1 MFMRRPSPLSLKV
14 KSKFVE
20 LYLLSKK
27 DVFLIAK
34 NYNNIWSKIHKKEFH
49 NMLSIKHKT
58 FNILNKYIEINGIGK
73 ITPNDMSRYIYAWED
88 PNKNNKLND
97 KSYSFFSK
105 QIQNYD
111 ANQSATKKN
120 PNKSPITKKKTPNLT
135 PVNRNGNNINN
146 KKSIENISPKS
157 QSNQPV
163 QTDFDFSHLL
173 TMMTNRRQIRNNTN
187 SINNTFTNKYNSPK
201 NINMASNKELNLH
214 TNYSQEKGSNNS
226 LSSNIFNKEKK
237 INNSNEEGKTII
249 MSKEGGSLVPS
260 TLNIIFNENK
270 AEELKQKMQKSK
282 KREIFKKLLFL
293 GKKAAELF
301 KNDKYYVILE
311 DKKDELIELKNNNF
325 LSSKALIKDNEKF
338 NDCLSFCQNNLFFE
352 NILEISFEDTINHF
366 DANNLIKEGVISFC
380 FEPIYQNINTITNM
394 KYSKN
399 KIYQEKTLKFLKK
412 LTVKRNSSSS
422 ISLEK
427 KTNSFSNSVSDNNK
441 SISLESSLKKNNNIW
456 HKLEEFTKVRFVQII
471 F

>member
-1 MFMRRPSPLSLKV
+1 
-14 KSKFVE
+14 
-20 LYLLSKK
+20 
-27 DVFLIAK
+27 
-34 NYNNIWSKIHKKEFH
+34 
-49 NMLSIKHKT
+49 
-58 FNILNKYIEINGIGK
+58 
-73 ITPNDMSRYIYAWED
+73 
-88 PNKNNKLND
+88 
-97 KSYSFFSK
+97 
-105 QIQNYD
+105 
-111 ANQSATKKN
+111 
-120 PNKSPITKKKTPNLT
+120 
-135 PVNRNGNNINN
+135 
-146 KKSIENISPKS
+146 
-157 QSNQPV
+157 
-163 QTDFDFSHLL
+163 
-173 TMMTNRRQIRNNTN
+173 
-187 SINNTFTNKYNSPK
+187 
-201 NINMASNKELNLH
+201 MASNKELNLH
-214 TNYSQEKGSNNS
+214 TNYSQENGSNNS
-226 LSSNIFNKEKK
+226 LSSNNFNKEKK

-260 TLNIIFNENK
+260 TLNNIFNENK

-282 KREIFKKLLFL
+282 KRENFKKLLFF

-352 NILEISFEDTINHF
+352 NIPEISFEATINHF

-427 KTNSFSNSVSDNNK
+427 KLIHFQ
-441 SISLESSLKKNNNIW
+441 IL
-456 HKLEEFTKVRFVQII
+456 FQII
-471 F
+471 INQFHLNPV

>member
-173 TMMTNRRQIRNNTN
+173 TMMTNRRQIRNNSN

-237 INNSNEEGKTII
+237 LII
-249 MSKEGGSLVPS
+249 LMKKE
-260 TLNIIFNENK
+260 
-270 AEELKQKMQKSK
+270 KQ
-282 KREIFKKLLFL
+282 
-293 GKKAAELF
+293 
-301 KNDKYYVILE
+301 
-311 DKKDELIELKNNNF
+311 
-325 LSSKALIKDNEKF
+325 
-338 NDCLSFCQNNLFFE
+338 
-352 NILEISFEDTINHF
+352 
-366 DANNLIKEGVISFC
+366 
-380 FEPIYQNINTITNM
+380 
-394 KYSKN
+394 
-399 KIYQEKTLKFLKK
+399 
-412 LTVKRNSSSS
+412 
-422 ISLEK
+422 
-427 KTNSFSNSVSDNNK
+427 
-441 SISLESSLKKNNNIW
+441 
-456 HKLEEFTKVRFVQII
+456 
-471 F
+471 